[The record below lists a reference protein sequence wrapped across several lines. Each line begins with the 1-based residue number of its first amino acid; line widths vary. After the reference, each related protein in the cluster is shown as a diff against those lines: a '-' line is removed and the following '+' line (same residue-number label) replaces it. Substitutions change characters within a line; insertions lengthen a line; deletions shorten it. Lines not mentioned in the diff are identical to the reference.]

1 MRSLIALL
9 IAGSLAAQTFQDR
22 SRTVIAQYA
31 NIPDLSKGG
40 YGNIAAKLALGQDLE
55 WCSKQLEALLKA
67 GPSGD
72 MFWMFPVTAIAYVD
86 KGQLTPSARNAL
98 KHAWKTYAPYRGD
111 TENHLLLYYTCLYLM
126 SQLWPDAEW
135 YTGNTSAEN
144 LREAKEWIDGWIKLT
159 TTRGQG
165 EYDCTHYMG
174 VYLLPMSYLSAWS
187 KDPAMQ
193 KKATMMLDYLIADYA
208 VENLNGIYTGSHA
221 RTDDKQVVEKWAGVS
236 GDFGWTLF
244 GLGPKPDQP
253 YHYVLYYLLS
263 RNYDPPQILKLIAT
277 DRSQPY
283 THYERKRTRNRWRF
297 HDERHGPVYKT
308 TYMTKDYSVGS
319 DQGGILQPIQQHSWD
334 VTWTVADPRGV
345 HNTLFALNPHSSL
358 FELQTYFVFGP
369 DFGTEA
375 VVRSKKT
382 YDSSDKL
389 LGGSP
394 YEKIYQD
401 KDAIIALYDVP
412 AGARFPHINGFFSK
426 DLRDVKE
433 DKSGWIFARGGDA
446 LIAFRPLQPYE
457 WKPIDGGGRRL
468 FSPHRKNGVIMQ
480 VASAS
485 EFPTMAA
492 FQKAITALPLEYE
505 MDSVPSV
512 RFRSLRGTDMRFTYG
527 TAPVDYSQWP
537 LFGGPV
543 LEAGVD
549 SEQLTIKHGTRR
561 RVLDFKQM
569 TVQDS
574 E

>member
-1 MRSLIALL
+1 MRTLVALML
-9 IAGSLAAQTFQDR
+9 AGSLAAQTFQDR
-22 SRTVIAQYA
+22 SRTVVAQFA
-31 NIPDLSKGG
+31 KIPDLSKGS

-55 WCSKQLEALLKA
+55 WCSKQLEALLA
-67 GPSGD
+67 QGPSGD
-72 MFWMFPVTAIAYVD
+72 MFWMLPVTAIAYVD
-86 KGQLTPSARNAL
+86 KGQLTPAARDAL
-98 KHAWKTYAPYRGD
+98 KRAWKTYAPYRGD

-135 YTGNTSAEN
+135 YTGKSSAEN
-144 LREAKEWIDGWIKLT
+144 LREAEAWIDGWVKLT

-174 VYLLPMSYLSAWS
+174 VYLLPMSYLSAWA
-187 KDPAMQ
+187 KDPRMQ
-193 KKATMMLDYLIADYA
+193 KKATMTLDYIIADYA
-208 VENLNGIYTGSHA
+208 VENLNGIYTGAHA
-221 RTDDKQVVEKWAGVS
+221 RTDDKQVVEKWTGVS

-244 GLGPKPDQP
+244 GLGPKPDLP
-253 YHYVLYYLLS
+253 YHYVLYYLLAS
-263 RNYDPPQILKLIAT
+263 NYEPPEVLKLIAT

-334 VTWTVADPRGV
+334 VTWNVPDPRGV

-382 YDSSDKL
+382 YDSADKL

-401 KDAIIALYDVP
+401 KDTIIALYDVP
-412 AGARFPHINGFFSK
+412 AGARFPHVNGFFSK
-426 DLRDVKE
+426 DLRDVSE

-468 FSPHRKNGVIMQ
+468 FSPYRKNGVILQ
-480 VASAS
+480 VAAAS
-485 EFPTMAA
+485 EYPSMAH
-492 FQKAITALPLEYE
+492 FRKAIVALPLEAQME
-505 MDSVPSV
+505 PAPAV
-512 RFRSLRGTDMRFTYG
+512 RFRSLRGADMRFTYG
-527 TAPVDYSQWP
+527 MDPVDYSKWP
-537 LFGGPV
+537 LFGGPH

-549 SEQLTIKHGTRR
+549 SEQLIIKHGSKR
-561 RVLDFKQM
+561 RVLDFRRL
-569 TVQDS
+569 TVEDS